1 MKKLIALALSVFMV
15 VPLAAGCGSSS
26 NTAGTQ
32 STAAQTAAQ
41 TSQAAASGGSA
52 GASAKVTLAS
62 FPDQP
67 KDALL
72 AAVASAKLDTQ
83 LEIIEYPQNEYE
95 NKIKMAFGSG
105 TSTDLILLDGPN
117 IASYAASDV
126 LEPLDGYWDKQDFD
140 DLVDASKAAMT
151 WNGKIWAAP
160 LNESNTVLFYNKTV
174 FDELGIVAP
183 TKVED
188 AWSFDEL
195 MEVCKK
201 VTIPGK
207 RYAIQPQMF
216 SLANKNEGMTYT
228 QMLWL
233 WMSGGDVMSPD
244 GTTATGYFDSEASK
258 KGIQFYADLFKNGYA
273 TTEDI
278 VNAFE
283 TGKVVMW
290 TNGPWCIG
298 NWKKDFPDVKW
309 GATPMP
315 QDAKGASGAGSWN
328 IAIAKASANK
338 DNAYKVLQAITGK
351 DGQAVWC
358 TKTGNLPAR
367 KSVLEADPAYKEY
380 PFDIINS
387 QLVKTAKARPV
398 TPAYPQISE
407 ALTNCFAEVAFGE
420 DVNKAV
426 EKATKKMNEALATAK

>member
-15 VPLAAGCGSSS
+15 VPLAAGCGSS

-160 LNESNTVLFYNKTV
+160 LNESNTVLF
-174 FDELGIVAP
+174 
-183 TKVED
+183 
-188 AWSFDEL
+188 
-195 MEVCKK
+195 
-201 VTIPGK
+201 
-207 RYAIQPQMF
+207 
-216 SLANKNEGMTYT
+216 
-228 QMLWL
+228 
-233 WMSGGDVMSPD
+233 
-244 GTTATGYFDSEASK
+244 
-258 KGIQFYADLFKNGYA
+258 
-273 TTEDI
+273 
-278 VNAFE
+278 
-283 TGKVVMW
+283 
-290 TNGPWCIG
+290 
-298 NWKKDFPDVKW
+298 
-309 GATPMP
+309 
-315 QDAKGASGAGSWN
+315 
-328 IAIAKASANK
+328 
-338 DNAYKVLQAITGK
+338 
-351 DGQAVWC
+351 
-358 TKTGNLPAR
+358 
-367 KSVLEADPAYKEY
+367 
-380 PFDIINS
+380 
-387 QLVKTAKARPV
+387 
-398 TPAYPQISE
+398 
-407 ALTNCFAEVAFGE
+407 
-420 DVNKAV
+420 
-426 EKATKKMNEALATAK
+426 

>member
-1 MKKLIALALSVFMV
+1 MKKLIALVLSALMI
-15 VPLAAGCGSSS
+15 VPIVGGCGK
-26 NTAGTQ
+26 TEPAGAQ
-32 STAAQTAAQ
+32 STESQPAAQA
-41 TSQAAASGGSA
+41 SKDSAAAP
-52 GASAKVTLAS
+52 AKIKLAS

-72 AAVASAKLDTQ
+72 AAIDSAKLDVEV
-83 LEIIEYPQNEYE
+83 EIIEYPQNEYE

-105 TSTDLILLDGPN
+105 TSTDLILMDGPN
-117 IASYAASDV
+117 IASYAASGV
-126 LEPLDGYWDKQDFD
+126 LEPLDQYWDKQDFD
-140 DLVDASKAAMT
+140 DLVDSSKSAMT
-151 WNGKIWAAP
+151 WNGSIWGAP
-160 LNESNTVLFYNKTV
+160 LNESNTVLFYNKEV

-188 AWSFDEL
+188 AWTFEEL

-233 WMSGGDVMSPD
+233 WMSGGEVLSPD
-244 GTTATGYFDSEASK
+244 GKTATGYFNSEASK

-315 QDAKGASGAGSWN
+315 QDVRGASGAGSWN
-328 IAIAKASANK
+328 IAIAKSSGNK
-338 DNAYKVLQAITGK
+338 EDAYKVLHAITSKEGQAI
-351 DGQAVWC
+351 WC
-358 TKTGNLPAR
+358 TNTGNLPAR
-367 KSVLEADPAYKEY
+367 KSILESDPAYKQY
-380 PFDIINS
+380 PFDIING

-407 ALTNCFAEVAFGE
+407 AFTDCFAEVAFGT
-420 DVNKAV
+420 DVNTAV
-426 EKATKKMNEALATAK
+426 EKATKKMNEALAAVK

>member
-1 MKKLIALALSVFMV
+1 MKKLIALVLSGLLVFS
-15 VPLAAGCGSSS
+15 ATGCG
-26 NTAGTQ
+26 NAQQAGTPP
-32 STAAQTAAQ
+32 SQTPNT
-41 TSQAAASGGSA
+41 TSQAPASSEPSKGSP
-52 GASAKVTLAS
+52 KVTLAS

-67 KDALL
+67 KDALI
-72 AAVASAKLDTQ
+72 AAFESGKLDLE

-95 NKIKMAFGSG
+95 NKIKMAFGAG
-105 TSTDLILLDGPN
+105 NSTDLILMDGPN

-126 LEPLDGYWDKQDFD
+126 LEPLDAYWDKADFD
-140 DLVDASKAAMT
+140 DLVGSAKTAMV

-188 AWSFDEL
+188 AWTFEEL
-195 MEVCKK
+195 AEVCKK
-201 VTIPGK
+201 VSIPGK

-216 SLANKNEGMTYT
+216 SLANKNEGQTYT
-228 QMLWL
+228 QMQWL
-233 WMSGGDVMSPD
+233 WMGGGEVISPD
-244 GTTATGYFDSEASK
+244 GTTATGYFNSAESK
-258 KGIQFYADLFKNGYA
+258 RGIQFYADLFKNGYA

-298 NWKKDFPDVKW
+298 NWKRDFPDVKW

-315 QDAKGASGAGSWN
+315 QDARGASGAGSWN

-338 DNAYKVLQAITGK
+338 ENAYKALNAITSKEGN
-351 DGQAVWC
+351 AVWC

-367 KSVLEADPAYKEY
+367 KSVLAADPAYKEY
-380 PFDIINS
+380 PFDIINE
-387 QLVKTAKARPV
+387 QLVQTAKARPV

-407 ALTNCFAEVAFGE
+407 ALMDCFMEVAFGE
-420 DVNKAV
+420 NVDAAI
-426 EKATKKMNEALATAK
+426 EKATKKMNEALAAVK